1 MGRFYLHRG
10 NRLVSVGFCPDGDEP
25 LQAINGLEYGLGDPP
40 PHIRPEVVEQETT
53 HADRRRREYPTAGEQ
68 LDTLWKLLGPSLPPN
83 SEARAMYDKILE
95 VKNKY
100 PKPPNSR

>member
-1 MGRFYLHRG
+1 MGKFYLHRG
-10 NRLVSVGFCPDGDEP
+10 TKLVAVGECPDGHEEF
-25 LQAINGLEYGLGDPP
+25 QGNGEYEVGLGDPP
-40 PHIRPEVVEQETT
+40 AHIVPDDPVPPAPYGV
-53 HADRRRREYPTAGEQ
+53 RRSREFPPLGDQ
-68 LDTLWKLLGPSLPPN
+68 LDVLWKILGPTLPPN